1 MEPNNPTNELQQAPV
16 SLKEVYPMPRRSI
29 RDAVMAQIA
38 EERAAET
45 KNAETKILTFRE
57 KIAKNR
63 KTIARIGSMAACGV
77 FLLGALAVAGPL
89 MNKTSDSAEQIRGRK
104 FNEVREAAA
113 EAEYEDVYYSL
124 TDSVYDDA
132 DNMVE
137 ANLYAAGTAT
147 ECAQEQPDPAP
158 EDVKNECATYAETA
172 VPAATEAPMYAVIA
186 PTNKTTEAAVPE
198 EAGMADPIKTLVIE
212 SLDAAEYNA
221 WMTANAYTDPAA
233 WALAELINAF
243 GITRTELADILGDF
257 AAEVDMDALYF
268 TAEEE
273 TISGN

>member
-1 MEPNNPTNELQQAPV
+1 MEPNNPINELQEAPV
-16 SLKEVYPMPRRSI
+16 SLKEIYPMPRRSI

-45 KNAETKILTFRE
+45 KKAETKILTFRE

-89 MNKTSDSAEQIRGRK
+89 MNKTSDSAEQIRGRQ
-104 FNEVREAAA
+104 FSEVREADA
-113 EAEYEDVYYSL
+113 EAEFEDVYYSL
-124 TDSVYDDA
+124 TDSVCDDA
-132 DNMVE
+132 DNMAE
-137 ANLYAAGTAT
+137 ASLYAAGAAT
-147 ECAQEQPDPAP
+147 ECAQEQSDPAP
-158 EDVKNECATYAETA
+158 EDAINECATYAETA
-172 VPAATEAPMYAVIA
+172 VPADTEAPMYAAVA

-212 SLDAAEYNA
+212 FLDSAEYSA

-233 WALAELINAF
+233 WSLSELINAF

-273 TISGN
+273 TISEN